1 MSHPSLLQTP
11 PHSAL
16 LWFFF
21 KYIPE
26 PKLKLQIANCPQMQ
40 RKYTQAQPRWL
51 GVIVNVFRARLSFM
65 ELWRMPLLQMMA
77 FTRLGSYPRG
87 CNQQPGVNLCKSLK
101 NWKFKLILGP
111 GKLDGCF
118 YLPTLADGR
127 NWEILNLF
135 GRPLGQD
142 QDQARTNVGP
152 TQIERHKSDFWLS
165 HLTGICHS
173 DEISINLIF
182 ASVSLTEISF
192 WS

>member
-1 MSHPSLLQTP
+1 MYLGQGCLSWNCGECHCSKWW
-11 PHSAL
+11 HSQGWGAIHEAATNSQG
-16 LWFFF
+16 WIFAN
-21 KYIPE
+21 
-26 PKLKLQIANCPQMQ
+26 LK
-40 RKYTQAQPRWL
+40 KD
-51 GVIVNVFRARLSFM
+51 
-65 ELWRMPLLQMMA
+65 
-77 FTRLGSYPRG
+77 
-87 CNQQPGVNLCKSLK
+87 
-101 NWKFKLILGP
+101 WKFKLILGP

-182 ASVSLTEISF
+182 ASVTPTEICF
-192 WS
+192 WSWQLSIGCKCMCLLEMEYLL